1 MVSNT
6 CLNKSNVLAI
16 TNIIERA
23 VQCSASLAHHSS
35 EARLVTCRTL
45 HQECQ
50 QTAYLA
56 LQPALL
62 APGKA
67 GGGAAL
73 CEGG

>member
-23 VQCSASLAHHSS
+23 VRCCASLAHHSS
-35 EARLVTCRTL
+35 EARLVTHRTF

-50 QTAYLA
+50 QRAYLA
-56 LQPALL
+56 LRPALL

-67 GGGAAL
+67 GGGAL
-73 CEGG
+73 SEGG

>member
-23 VQCSASLAHHSS
+23 VRCCASLAHHSS
-35 EARLVTCRTL
+35 EARLVTCRTF

-50 QTAYLA
+50 QRAYLA
-56 LQPALL
+56 LRPALL

-73 CEGG
+73 SEGG

>member
-1 MVSNT
+1 MVSNA

-73 CEGG
+73 GEGG

>member
-73 CEGG
+73 GEGG